1 MTLTADRVSFAY
13 PRGPLVLREVSLDV
27 GGGAVTFLL
36 GANGSGKTTLLNCL
50 SGLQTPSSG
59 EVRIDGRRLTEVS
72 PRERAQRIG
81 VVPQLHDPIFPFTVA
96 EAVLMGR
103 APHLGFLDR
112 PGPAD
117 RQAVDAVL
125 DEVGLATL
133 RHTSTLRLSGGERQ
147 LVLIARGLAQGARCL
162 LMDEPAAHLDPRHA
176 ADVFG
181 VVRRLAAGGLSF
193 LVSSHDPNDALL
205 YAAHVVFLKDGA
217 VVRSGPPAEAMAEDT
232 LRQVYG
238 VELRILEGA
247 AGERAVL
254 PRLRNDP

>member
-27 GGGAVTFLL
+27 GDGAVTFLL
-36 GANGSGKTTLLNCL
+36 GANGSGKTTLLDCL
-50 SGLQTPSSG
+50 GGLKTPSSG

-72 PRERAQRIG
+72 PRERARTIG
-81 VVPQLHDPIFPFTVA
+81 LVPQLHDPIFPFTVA

-103 APHLGFLDR
+103 APHLRFLDR
-112 PGPAD
+112 PGPTD
-117 RQAVDAVL
+117 RRAVDAVL
-125 DEVGLATL
+125 AEVGLAE
-133 RHTSTLRLSGGERQ
+133 RRNSSTLRLSGGERQ

-217 VVRSGPPAEAMAEDT
+217 VVRAGPPAEAVTEGI

-238 VELRILEGA
+238 VELRVLEGA

-254 PRLRNDP
+254 PRLPFDS